1 MWFEFDLTYIMLLK
15 YHISSENCIRNHLTF
30 GNGKGSSSCVGRQSE
45 TRRLAD
51 PVPLTLDLLKSKSI
65 DFDRLSRT
73 TTMPSFKS
81 FRLRVFVLPPYYVVG
96 VDNNFMP
103 NMQIKH
109 PLLAGQNSG
118 LNEECGRN
126 LDYLK
131 WWFWTDEKCHFRL
144 YNVSVKYISG
154 RSA

>member
-1 MWFEFDLTYIMLLK
+1 
-15 YHISSENCIRNHLTF
+15 
-30 GNGKGSSSCVGRQSE
+30 
-45 TRRLAD
+45 
-51 PVPLTLDLLKSKSI
+51 
-65 DFDRLSRT
+65 
-73 TTMPSFKS
+73 MPSFKS

-131 WWFWTDEKCHFRL
+131 
-144 YNVSVKYISG
+144 
-154 RSA
+154 